1 MKLWINKYGSYDLI
15 SRIRVYPVIS
25 PSEKNA
31 NSFPL
36 SLNSTLATSFPFS
49 SPFEIRIF
57 RSFNSSPLAEIYT
70 SRRRRRRRRR
80 RNSGEAMHTRYTYIS
95 EISALSG
102 AQIYRILVYTSAVGG
117 RERKDIFTRSLRDMR
132 TNTGNISYWQSTG
145 SHSPV

>member
-1 MKLWINKYGSYDLI
+1 
-15 SRIRVYPVIS
+15 
-25 PSEKNA
+25 
-31 NSFPL
+31 
-36 SLNSTLATSFPFS
+36 
-49 SPFEIRIF
+49 
-57 RSFNSSPLAEIYT
+57 
-70 SRRRRRRRRR
+70 
-80 RNSGEAMHTRYTYIS
+80 MHTRYTYIS